1 MTLRSRIIVV
11 AALASLLVAVVL
23 LIAGW
28 RSQHHVELRFE
39 EATITGKSV
48 LWRKIIASQLDSMEA
63 GTAGLTRDR
72 DTLAALNSGDL
83 VALSDNVKT
92 TYNRLTASKVLSKLQ
107 IVNMDGSVLFSAPND
122 FSGRTK
128 KSLVLEALRQS
139 KVTRGVQRDDDGELV
154 AIVAFPLYA
163 SGQSVGA
170 GVFGYSLKAA
180 IEDFKQNDNSEVFI
194 IDSSGKQE
202 LATLDNMYQSFQATL
217 PEAGKSSLTFTQV
230 DDKVYSLVAQ
240 PINDPENKP
249 LSTLVSV
256 NDYTES
262 FHQQRTINIVSYISI
277 IVMLGLTIAGLFWYM
292 NRSFKPL
299 QTVITGMTAIAS
311 GDLTARYESKSNDE
325 IGQLLGAM
333 KMMVEKLQQI
343 ISRITGSTAQ
353 LSTSAEEL
361 ASITTETN
369 QSIKRQQIETEQVA
383 TSTNEM
389 AATVHE
395 VAVSTQQAAEATK
408 KANSEV
414 ITGKQV
420 VSQTMDA
427 IDNLAKEIETAAT
440 VIQKLET
447 DSENIGVVL
456 DVIKGIAEQTNL
468 LALNAAIEAAR
479 AGEQGRGFAVVA
491 DEVRTLASRT
501 QESTR
506 EIQAMIERLQNGAEA
521 AVKVMEK
528 SRSRAKTTVEQAA
541 KAGTSLETITQAIDT
556 IVSMNTHIA
565 SAAEEQS
572 AAAEE
577 INQNIVSIS
586 QAVDQ
591 TAQGANQ
598 TYTASEELAKLATE
612 LQGIV
617 SQFRL

>member
-1 MTLRSRIIVV
+1 MTLRSRIIIVAV
-11 AALASLLVAVVL
+11 AASMLVALVSLL
-23 LIAGW
+23 AGW
-28 RSQHHVELRFE
+28 RTQSQIELRFE
-39 EATITGKSV
+39 DATITGKAV
-48 LWRKIIASQLDSMEA
+48 LWRKIIASQLDSMET

-72 DTLAALNSGDL
+72 DTLAAMSSGDL
-83 VALSDNVKT
+83 AALSENVKT
-92 TYNRLTASKVLSKLQ
+92 TYNRLSASKMLSKLQ
-107 IVNMDGSVLFSAPND
+107 IINMEGRVLFSAPEE
-122 FSGRTK
+122 FSGRTTK
-128 KSLVLEALRQS
+128 TLVLDALRQG
-139 KVTRGVQRDDDGELV
+139 KVTRGVQRDENGELL

-163 SGQSVGA
+163 GGQTVGA
-170 GVFGYSLKAA
+170 GMFGYNLKAA
-180 IEDFKQNDNSEVFI
+180 IDDFKLNDDSEVFI
-194 IDSSGKQE
+194 IDDNGKQE
-202 LATLDNMYQSFQATL
+202 LTTKDNMFTSLKLSL
-217 PEAGKSSLTFTQV
+217 PEPGKSVLEISQV
-230 DDKVYSLVAQ
+230 DDKVYSVVAQ
-240 PINDPENKP
+240 PVNDPDNKP
-249 LSTLVSV
+249 LATLVSV

-262 FHQQRTINIVSYISI
+262 FQQQQSFSVASYIAI
-277 IVMLGLTIAGLFWYM
+277 AVMLGMTFVGLYWYM
-292 NRSFKPL
+292 NRAFRPL
-299 QTVITGMTAIAS
+299 QTVIAGMNAIAA
-311 GDLTARYESKSNDE
+311 GDLTARYEAKSDDE

-333 KMMVEKLQQI
+333 KLMVEKLREIVSQ
-343 ISRITGSTAQ
+343 ITGSTSH
-353 LSTSAEEL
+353 LSASAEEL
-361 ASITTETN
+361 ATITIGTN
-369 QSIKRQQIETEQVA
+369 ESIKRQQFETEQVA

-395 VAVSTQQAAEATK
+395 VAVSTQQAADATK
-408 KANSEV
+408 KANAEV
-414 ITGKQV
+414 VTGKHV

-427 IDNLAKEIETAAT
+427 IDSLAREIETAAT

-506 EIQAMIERLQNGAEA
+506 EIQAMIERLQTGAEE

-528 SRSRAKTTVEQAA
+528 SRARAKTSVEQAA

-556 IVSMNTHIA
+556 IVNMNTHIA

-577 INQNIVSIS
+577 INRNISSIS

-591 TAQGANQ
+591 TAQGSQQ
-598 TYTASEELAKLATE
+598 TFTASEELAKLATE

-617 SQFRL
+617 SQFRV